1 MAHGSVVVV
10 TSQTGGGSKHSNEDS
25 RRKWMVRGWEFVFL
39 LSFSYCFLFSFLSS
53 FFLFFLCFPLF
64 FLSIFSRLFRSF
76 FLSSHQFCRPPLCFL
91 LCFFLSFCHLFFY
104 RPPPSERV
112 FIGGRE
118 RENYPTPVQSCR
130 RGRVAWAATVQ
141 PPQGCPQCLSPLF
154 FFVSMVGHEKSVGCV
169 GVFGQV
175 RERERDAAKKG
186 KKTSFPCLQ
195 HVQRKKMT
203 SNAIKTTLFCSVG
216 LSFFSS
222 YNSEQNRVILYKMRC
237 FI

>member
-1 MAHGSVVVV
+1 
-10 TSQTGGGSKHSNEDS
+10 
-25 RRKWMVRGWEFVFL
+25 MVRGWEFVFL

-76 FLSSHQFCRPPLCFL
+76 FLSSRQFCHPPLCFL
-91 LCFFLSFCHLFFY
+91 LYFFLSFCHLFFY

-112 FIGGRE
+112 FIGGRG

-130 RGRVAWAATVQ
+130 RGRVAWATTVQ

-169 GVFGQV
+169 GVYGQV
-175 RERERDAAKKG
+175 RERERCCKEGEENLISLPATRPEEEDDKQCHQNN
-186 KKTSFPCLQ
+186 T
-195 HVQRKKMT
+195 V
-203 SNAIKTTLFCSVG
+203 LFSRS
-216 LSFFSS
+216 LFFFF
-222 YNSEQNRVILYKMRC
+222 L
-237 FI
+237 